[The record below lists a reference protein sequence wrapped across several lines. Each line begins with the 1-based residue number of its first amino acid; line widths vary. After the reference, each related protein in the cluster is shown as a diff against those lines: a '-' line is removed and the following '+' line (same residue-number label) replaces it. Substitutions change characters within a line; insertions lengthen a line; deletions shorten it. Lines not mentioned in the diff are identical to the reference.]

1 MNSIEIKFNNE
12 HEAGIT
18 LTQTL
23 QKGFELIDEQI
34 DEYDFQLIEDA
45 SVLLKIEQKKYLLIN
60 KIFIKKIYI
69 HWRDVYFLSS
79 KTKIDQETSSLIV
92 LLLNPNFSSAWSI
105 RKRLV
110 EKEVDAANV
119 VLKNELELNRIILL
133 KNFKC
138 EQAFVVNFCFVK
150 RTCFLCPV
158 TLKL

>member
-69 HWRDVYFLSS
+69 
-79 KTKIDQETSSLIV
+79 
-92 LLLNPNFSSAWSI
+92 I
-105 RKRLV
+105 RTFR
-110 EKEVDAANV
+110 
-119 VLKNELELNRIILL
+119 
-133 KNFKC
+133 
-138 EQAFVVNFCFVK
+138 
-150 RTCFLCPV
+150 
-158 TLKL
+158 